1 MEAKEDW
8 ERGLRWLLD
17 LEEPSEA
24 ALMLESRTEGVSDEV
39 IIGIFIILRKEIMRI
54 TIIDTYILYYQ
65 RQLFLG
71 LYSG

>member
-24 ALMLESRTEGVSDEV
+24 ALMLESRMEGVSDEV
-39 IIGIFIILRKEIMRI
+39 IIGIFIILRKEIMRL
-54 TIIDTYILYYQ
+54 TIIDLYFLYYQ
-65 RQLFLG
+65 CQLFLG
-71 LYSG
+71 L